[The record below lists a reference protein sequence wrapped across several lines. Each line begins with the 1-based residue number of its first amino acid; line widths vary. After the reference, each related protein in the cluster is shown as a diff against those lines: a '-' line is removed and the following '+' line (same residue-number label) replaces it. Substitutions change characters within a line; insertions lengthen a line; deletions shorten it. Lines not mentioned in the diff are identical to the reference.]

1 MYSPKFMAK
10 FIKDFYNEIRKVS
23 KTYEIEPFIL
33 NPLSM
38 EQLEEL
44 RKEFPSL
51 NNHRTYLEMKFD
63 YLFSVRFKKI
73 SNADMSLS
81 LYDEKKNLLLE
92 MIKEIKR
99 LDTRR
104 LKEFEEDLEKEIL
117 VVDLLREDVNV
128 KLFLEFVEKNLT
140 SFSNEE
146 QRKLLKGKKALVDQL
161 HLPFNLESR
170 NWNSNKLV

>member
-1 MYSPKFMAK
+1 MNF
-10 FIKDFYNEIRKVS
+10 
-23 KTYEIEPFIL
+23 
-33 NPLSM
+33 LSI

-63 YLFSVRFKKI
+63 YQFSVRFNKFPSK
-73 SNADMSLS
+73 DMSLS

-92 MIKEIKR
+92 MIEEIRR

-117 VVDLLREDVNV
+117 VVDLLKEDVNE
-128 KLFLEFVEKNLT
+128 KLFLEYVEKNLT
-140 SFSNEE
+140 TFSNEE
-146 QRKLLKGKKALVDQL
+146 QRKKLKNKKALVDQL
-161 HLPFNLESR
+161 HLSFNLEGR
-170 NWNSNKLV
+170 NWNSNRLVEKYIEQLFKQNSERQIVERLKVYFEG